1 MRGEGVVVDPPR
13 VIHLFV
19 LLSSQ
24 VVLWDISTHV
34 EQLQGTR
41 TSGGKN
47 IAANTNA
54 LVSTNQRSVL
64 ITLTQSQWHAS
75 ADEVIASL

>member
-1 MRGEGVVVDPPR
+1 M
-13 VIHLFV
+13 HFFV

-24 VVLWDISTHV
+24 VVLWDISTYV

-75 ADEVIASL
+75 ADEVIANL